1 MMHRIVMLHGVT
13 QLSIFTFSFL
23 IWIIIMRQFLEN
35 KTINLIFCC
44 CFPAAFITISVIMFG
59 VKADV
64 DRQWLPNP
72 DSNFLSWSFGFCI
85 LSGFFSIFAG
95 MCLLSDYLRIGI
107 ETKRSMRDPAY
118 APKPNPRYWMCG
130 FVDEWTVWAYEW
142 GVHEWGVHEWGFAYH
157 AYQIKHIRFVYRVG
171 SLTWVG

>member
-142 GVHEWGVHEWGFAYH
+142 GVHEWGFVYH
-157 AYQIKHIRFVYRVG
+157 AYQIKHIRFVYRAG
-171 SLTWVG
+171 SLTWVR